1 MVQVGVMENQK
12 KVPQTTEWTLE
23 HHKLFVDLLLQSRG
37 FEKVRAFIV
46 RKMMKTV
53 KGLTWS
59 AALGHSRHLES
70 LQRQTQSALARR
82 PPRKSSSDLR
92 VLVEDLVRGLEGL
105 TMERNKLSTWT
116 LEHHKRVVDAVA
128 KVGGLDMASPM
139 EKTAVRVLRLME
151 EEHRQ
156 GLTVRMVTKH
166 LIGLRFLQKRTQ
178 EAIDKAAGN
187 KARQGCSVKRS
198 NKVKLGRR
206 ENNNG
211 KKECHGLSDRMLMT

>member
-1 MVQVGVMENQK
+1 
-12 KVPQTTEWTLE
+12 
-23 HHKLFVDLLLQSRG
+23 
-37 FEKVRAFIV
+37 
-46 RKMMKTV
+46 MKTV

-59 AALGHSRHLES
+59 VALGHSRHLES
-70 LQRQTQSALARR
+70 LQRQTQSALTQSALSRP

-116 LEHHKRVVDAVA
+116 LDHHKRVVDALA
-128 KVGGLDMASPM
+128 KVGGFDMASPM

-151 EEHRQ
+151 EERRQ

-166 LIGLRFLQKRTQ
+166 LIGLRVLQKRTQ

-198 NKVKLGRR
+198 KRVKLGR
-206 ENNNG
+206 
-211 KKECHGLSDRMLMT
+211 